1 MLAAIKCTHLK
12 IRLNLNHF
20 ESESHRVVLAFCFC
34 FFLVFFSVSLK
45 VGARGTPAKKNS
57 LVQVRSQCSHVLKT
71 CQR

>member
-20 ESESHRVVLAFCFC
+20 ESESHRVVLVFVLV
-34 FFLVFFSVSLK
+34 FFGFFSVSLK